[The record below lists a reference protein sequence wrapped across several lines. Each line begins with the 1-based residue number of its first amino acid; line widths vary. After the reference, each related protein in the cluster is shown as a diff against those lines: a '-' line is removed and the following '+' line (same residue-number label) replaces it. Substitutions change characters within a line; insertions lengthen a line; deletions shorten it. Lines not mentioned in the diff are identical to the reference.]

1 MKKFV
6 LSIIIAAGGMLAQ
19 TAHAQVGVNVG
30 VRVGPLVINVHKPVA
45 PAVVYDDYYYLPDV
59 DAYYSVP
66 ENCYYYMDDDR
77 QWVNARYLPGRYHDY
92 DWRNAR
98 RYEVRAQRPYNNHD
112 FYRNKFGGRRVD
124 NWNNYNQ
131 YANRGPERR
140 NDRGYDRRFPDSP
153 YDSNNVGGRGDNWNN
168 RRDDDRDNSRN
179 NWNKRDNGRGDRRD
193 DRKNNWGQDRNQGGY
208 PGRNNNQNDGRNNDQ
223 RGNQGMGNYGQPT
236 NQNGGRNDRDGNRD
250 RGYQQRYTQNN
261 DRGVKPQFGSTQR
274 MMF

>member
-6 LSIIIAAGGMLAQ
+6 LSIIIVAGGLLAQ
-19 TAHAQVGVNVG
+19 TANAQVGVNVG
-30 VRVGPLVINVHKPVA
+30 IRVGPLVINVHKPIA
-45 PAVVYDDYYYLPDV
+45 PAVMYDDYYYLPDV

-77 QWVNARYLPGRYHDY
+77 RWVNARYLPGRYHDY

-124 NWNNYNQ
+124 DWNKNNNQ

-140 NDRGYDRRFPDSP
+140 NDRGFDRRFPDSP
-153 YDSNNVGGRGDNWNN
+153 YDSNNAGGRGNNWNN
-168 RRDDDRDNSRN
+168 RRDNDRGNGGNRGDDRNNS
-179 NWNKRDNGRGDRRD
+179 
-193 DRKNNWGQDRNQGGY
+193 NWGQDRNQGGY

-223 RGNQGMGNYGQPT
+223 RNNQGRGNYGQPS
-236 NQNGGRNDRDGNRD
+236 NQNGDRNGRGDNQDRS
-250 RGYQQRYTQNN
+250 YQQRYTQNN
-261 DRGVKPQFGSTQR
+261 DRGAKPQFGSNR
-274 MMF
+274 KMMF